1 MKIAI
6 NGLGR
11 IGRCVFRLCLRNNIK
26 IAWVNE
32 PRASIENVLY
42 LIKHDSTYGELAESL
57 SLSKNQDCL
66 IAKRDTIPFYHQE
79 SPKSLIKEID
89 KDLMDVVVID
99 CSGIDLV
106 AEELDNLCREEK
118 IAAAV
123 SSYLPQTFNPPV
135 RVLGTARSYKPL
147 KLEKRL
153 VSGAICDVVALAPIF
168 HHLNSAFKIT
178 SASVLSVHPWLSYQ
192 NLVDGYISSVASAGH
207 KWTDFS
213 LGRDATTNII
223 PKNTTMMS
231 VMRHAIDPEL
241 CDRLIAMSIRVPTA
255 SVTSAYLTI
264 EFEQSPTIEDIHNT
278 LTQNNIEISFE
289 KKVSGD
295 FRQNESSSVIDGYFT
310 QAFGKKSVRC
320 FVWYDNEWGYANHLV
335 KVALDKKR

>member
-6 NGLGR
+6 NGLGK
-11 IGRCVFRLCLRNNIK
+11 IGRCVFLICLRNNIK

-32 PRASIENVLY
+32 PRANIENVLY
-42 LIKHDSTYGELAESL
+42 LIKHDSTYGELADTL
-57 SLSKNQDCL
+57 TLSKNKDCL
-66 IAKRDTIPFYHQE
+66 ITERDKIPVYHQD
-79 SPKSLIKEID
+79 SPTSLIKKLDE
-89 KDLMDVVVID
+89 KLTDVVVVE
-99 CSGIDLV
+99 CSGIDAV
-106 AEELDNLCREEK
+106 AEELDQLCRQEK
-118 IAAAV
+118 IAATI
-123 SSYLPQTFNPPV
+123 SSYLPKTINPPV
-135 RVLGTARSYKPL
+135 RVLGTGQNYKPL

-153 VSGAICDVVALAPIF
+153 VSGAICDVVALAPLF
-168 HHLNSAFKIT
+168 HHLNSAFKIV

-192 NLVDGYISSVASAGH
+192 NLVDGYVSSVASAGH
-207 KWTDFS
+207 IWTDFS

-264 EFEQSPTIEDIHNT
+264 EFEQSPTVADIHNT
-278 LTQNNIEISFE
+278 LTQNDVEISFE

-310 QAFGKKSVRC
+310 QA
-320 FVWYDNEWGYANHLV
+320 
-335 KVALDKKR
+335 

>member
-66 IAKRDTIPFYHQE
+66 ITKRDTIPFYHQE
-79 SPKSLIKEID
+79 SPKSLLKEID

-106 AEELDNLCREEK
+106 AEELDNLCRK
-118 IAAAV
+118 KNC
-123 SSYLPQTFNPPV
+123 SSSIIISSANIQSTCACF
-135 RVLGTARSYKPL
+135 GTARSYKPL

-153 VSGAICDVVALAPIF
+153 VKALFAMLWLWRQF
-168 HHLNSAFKIT
+168 FIT
-178 SASVLSVHPWLSYQ
+178 SIQPSKLLLQ
-192 NLVDGYISSVASAGH
+192 
-207 KWTDFS
+207 
-213 LGRDATTNII
+213 
-223 PKNTTMMS
+223 
-231 VMRHAIDPEL
+231 
-241 CDRLIAMSIRVPTA
+241 
-255 SVTSAYLTI
+255 
-264 EFEQSPTIEDIHNT
+264 
-278 LTQNNIEISFE
+278 
-289 KKVSGD
+289 VS
-295 FRQNESSSVIDGYFT
+295 
-310 QAFGKKSVRC
+310 
-320 FVWYDNEWGYANHLV
+320 
-335 KVALDKKR
+335 